1 MMYSTVAITAT
12 GAHKRPEGP
21 CGVPSRLKGAA
32 RLRGMVCRLAEVD
45 VRNCPQDPPEVLSS
59 KLVVH
64 ARLTHASASVTA
76 APSSRPPA
84 DTMPPITPHRH
95 APRPRRPPCLGHTAL
110 DVLLCLLALLG
121 PLTSTPAPASAT
133 PFHTAGLRSGGSFV
147 SAHTG
152 RAHRTHAYG
161 KHSVPSLDDAAPQR
175 QLLHGPNKPWKYPFC
190 PRCRLIGC
198 SNGYFTGHC
207 RAMGKL
213 FNCSRKKQSTA
224 SAQIPGFNTTLTAAP
239 PELEPAGTAL
249 QVTSTINATAVAPY
263 AACLRAADCALP
275 ARDFA
280 DVNGSAPL
288 SANGTIEARCSTEAT
303 GSPAAGRDAGG
314 FVTAAAD
321 AAVAKVPRRRPG
333 LCVCAYSGGPGSIRG
348 ASTTSAAE
356 LRKGSRASSLRRTA
370 RRTVSGLCVRK
381 PVVVPGE
388 DDDDATAYV
397 HADHAITGPEIQLA
411 ILAANA
417 TDGSASGTLAFTAAG
432 TASCS
437 VGIGGPEENIL
448 EDSDV
453 GEVIE
458 VFDED
463 YEDDA
468 GGSTSRVF
476 ASVRQDDDSAEIVEL
491 VNSTGRG
498 TAQVRSNATGT
509 PGLAV

>member
-1 MMYSTVAITAT
+1 MA
-12 GAHKRPEGP
+12 
-21 CGVPSRLKGAA
+21 
-32 RLRGMVCRLAEVD
+32 
-45 VRNCPQDPPEVLSS
+45 
-59 KLVVH
+59 
-64 ARLTHASASVTA
+64 
-76 APSSRPPA
+76 
-84 DTMPPITPHRH
+84 PITSRRH
-95 APRPRRPPCLGHTAL
+95 APKLGLRPPVDQTVLN
-110 DVLLCLLALLG
+110 VLLCLLALLG
-121 PLTSTPAPASAT
+121 PLTSIPAPASAT
-133 PFHTAGLRSGGSFV
+133 PFHTAGLRSGGIFL

-152 RAHRTHAYG
+152 RTRSTPAYG
-161 KHSVPSLDDAAPQR
+161 ANGGTSLDDAAPQR

-190 PRCRLIGC
+190 PKCKLIGC
-198 SNGYFTGHC
+198 SNGYHTGHC
-207 RAMGKL
+207 RKGGKL
-213 FNCSRKKQSTA
+213 FNCTKRKQSNK
-224 SAQIPGFNTTLTAAP
+224 SAGNPSGFNATPTAVP
-239 PELEPAGTAL
+239 PKLEPAG
-249 QVTSTINATAVAPY
+249 TSTINATAVAPY
-263 AACLRAADCALP
+263 AACMRAADCALP

-288 SANGTIEARCSTEAT
+288 STNGTIEARCSSEAP

-333 LCVCAYSGGPGSIRG
+333 LCVCTYSGGPGSIRG

-356 LRKGSRASSLRRTA
+356 LRKGSRASFLRRTA

-417 TDGSASGTLAFTAAG
+417 TDGSASGTLAFTAVG
-432 TASCS
+432 KSSCRVS
-437 VGIGGPEENIL
+437 IGGPEENIL

-463 YEDDA
+463 YEDNA
-468 GGSTSRVF
+468 GGSTPRVVV
-476 ASVRQDDDSAEIVEL
+476 SVRQDDDSAEIVEQ
-491 VNSTGRG
+491 VNATGRG
-498 TAQVRSNATGT
+498 TAEVRVNATGT